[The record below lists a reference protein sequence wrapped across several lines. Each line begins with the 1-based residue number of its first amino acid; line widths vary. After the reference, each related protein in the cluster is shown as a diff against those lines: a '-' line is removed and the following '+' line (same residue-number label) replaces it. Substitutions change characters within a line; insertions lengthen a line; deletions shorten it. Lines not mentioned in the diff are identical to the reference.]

1 MDAAEQI
8 RVERREL
15 YEEQQRILLSKLM
28 SERGGMLTKGA
39 TDQENEAKAMEFCKQ
54 MQILEMKFIDV
65 VREDWGLDPNDNTAT
80 FGKDLT
86 SDGSTLSGNTW

>member
-28 SERGGMLTKGA
+28 SEKGGMLMKGA
-39 TDQENEAKAMEFCKQ
+39 TDKENEAKAMEFCK
-54 MQILEMKFIDV
+54 
-65 VREDWGLDPNDNTAT
+65 
-80 FGKDLT
+80 
-86 SDGSTLSGNTW
+86 